1 MSKNMTEL
9 ASKYEELIHMADK
22 IQSRE
27 MLSPASLQLLAGLLA
42 RISML
47 ELELYG
53 EAGIYGRNRRNENP
67 KAPF

>member
-1 MSKNMTEL
+1 MSKNMNEL
-9 ASKYEELIHMADK
+9 AMKYEELIHMAEK

-27 MLSPASLQLLAGLLA
+27 TPSPASLQLLASLLA

-53 EAGIYGRNRRNENP
+53 EAGIYCRNKRYENAE
-67 KAPF
+67 APF

>member
-9 ASKYEELIHMADK
+9 AGKYEELIEMADK
-22 IQSRE
+22 IQSRATI
-27 MLSPASLQLLAGLLA
+27 SPASLQLLASLLA

-53 EAGIYGRNRRNENP
+53 EANIYCRNKSNENTE
-67 KAPF
+67 APF